1 MIAGHGDDSFR
12 LNTPVKADFSSNVWF
27 GGPSPELIQHLK
39 QNMHRIGNYPEPDA
53 AGLCL
58 KIADYHQVKPA
69 QVLAFNGSVD
79 AFYTIALAFREKYS
93 AILSPAFAEYEDA
106 CLMHQHQVSFF
117 TSNENIQAADLS
129 WISNPNN
136 PDGHVF
142 SRSEI
147 ESFLIENPETI
158 LVIDEAYTGF
168 IPEFQSA
175 IELTDRFENLIVV
188 RSLTK
193 CCAIP
198 GLRLGYAIASEK
210 LAAKLR
216 NFQQPWSVNALAQLA
231 GKFLIENDIPNRL
244 DSLEIVK
251 LSQNLQEGIDQ
262 LAGFR
267 VVRSQ
272 TPFFLVEMETGTAA
286 GLKEF
291 LIRQHGILVRD
302 AANFLGLNDQF
313 FRVCTRNEVDN
324 ALLLNGLS
332 AYLADETNSGALPQT
347 PITFLS

>member
-27 GGPSPELIQHLK
+27 GGPSPELIRHLQ

-69 QVLAFNGSVD
+69 QVMAFNGSVE
-79 AFYTIALAFREKYS
+79 AFYTVALAFRAKHS
-93 AILSPAFAEYEDA
+93 AILSPTFAEYEDA
-106 CLMHQHQVSFF
+106 CRMHQHHVSFF
-117 TSNENIQAADLS
+117 TSDENIQTADLC
-129 WISNPNN
+129 WIGNPNN
-136 PDGHVF
+136 PDGYIF
-142 SRSEI
+142 SKSEI
-147 ESFLIENPETI
+147 EHFLNESPETV
-158 LVIDEAYTGF
+158 LVVDEAYAGF
-168 IPEFQSA
+168 IPEFQAA

-198 GLRLGYAIASEK
+198 GLRLGYVVASAK
-210 LAAKLR
+210 LAEQLR
-216 NFQQPWSVNALAQLA
+216 NYQQPWSVNALAQLA

-244 DSLEIVK
+244 DSREIME
-251 LSQNLQEGIDQ
+251 LSQNLQESIDQ
-262 LAGFR
+262 LYGFR

-272 TPFFLVEMETGTAA
+272 APFFLVEMQTGTAA

-291 LIRQHGILVRD
+291 LIQKHGILIRD
-302 AANFLGLNDQF
+302 AANFRGLNERF
-313 FRVCTRNEVDN
+313 FRVCTRNEEDN
-324 ALLLNGLS
+324 LLLQKGLNE
-332 AYLADETNSGALPQT
+332 YLIS
-347 PITFLS
+347 